1 MQTSSGIFGA
11 ETVEI
16 YKGDKAIIV
25 GVDIK
30 RNMYKTRVGG
40 WQLQDSLDELERLCK
55 TAGIEVVSRDV
66 QNMQNPSSSTF
77 IGSGKVDEIALAIQK
92 GDVQA
97 VVFDDELSPGQQVNY
112 SSSQDCKFTMRLC
125 MFVDISSFF
134 LSFFLSLSTSLFHIR
149 TRIHKVSLFL
159 LLSLTNP
166 SVAKPA
172 KSLWRDDQG
181 HRQDSADSPDLF
193 PASPNQG
200 GKTPGYQHDS
210 QPKTPRNLT

>member
-125 MFVDISSFF
+125 MFVDISSLF
-134 LSFFLSLSTSLFHIR
+134 LSFFLSFPLY
-149 TRIHKVSLFL
+149 
-159 LLSLTNP
+159 LSLSHTHSHTQGLSLSP
-166 SVAKPA
+166 FVPDKPLCSETC
-172 KSLWRDDQG
+172 KKPLERRSRSSTGL
-181 HRQDSADSPDLF
+181 S
-193 PASPNQG
+193 
-200 GKTPGYQHDS
+200 
-210 QPKTPRNLT
+210 